1 MTAAV
6 ITSLAQKSG
15 WNPCGS
21 TPSLVSETFEYE
33 SNSFVFYNNEHKVF
47 VYFKLKGL
55 TKNIDEDMAL
65 GKKISNLE
73 DIPPVLTGGYL
84 LLTKKRVLRLSAK
97 HILKKQV
104 LAVNALSYEE
114 FENEFVNKY
123 SGIPVK
129 AGRTK
134 SKRAIDETAGQA
146 VRISEREDADVVMED
161 QIESLLFERDS
172 QALGRLSDIARTRR
186 AIKAGPTGDT
196 QDGTE

>member
-6 ITSLAQKSG
+6 LTSLAQKSG

-55 TKNIDEDMAL
+55 TKAIDEDMEQ

-84 LLTKKRVLRLSAK
+84 LLTKKRVIRMAST
-97 HILKKQV
+97 HILKKHA
-104 LAVNALSYEE
+104 LSINAISYEE
-114 FENEFVNKY
+114 FENEFINKY
-123 SGIPVK
+123 AGKPSKPGRAKTKRGIN
-129 AGRTK
+129 
-134 SKRAIDETAGQA
+134 ETAGEIAWVSQ
-146 VRISEREDADVVMED
+146 SEDADLVMED

-172 QALGRLSDIARTRR
+172 QALGRLSDIARTRQ
-186 AIKAGPTGDT
+186 AIKGGATRDPEN
-196 QDGTE
+196 GTE